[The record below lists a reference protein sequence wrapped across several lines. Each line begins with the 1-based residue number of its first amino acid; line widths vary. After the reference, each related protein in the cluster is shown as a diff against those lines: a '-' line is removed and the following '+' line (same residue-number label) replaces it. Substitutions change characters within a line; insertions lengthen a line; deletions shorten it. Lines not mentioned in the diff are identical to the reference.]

1 MNTEVDIEERLEA
14 LARTPVLLVAT
25 DYDGT
30 LAPIV
35 EDPDLAH
42 PDREAMIAVRNLA
55 ELPSTHVSIIS
66 GRALG
71 DLARLS
77 GAPEKVHLV
86 GSHGSEFDVGFSA
99 ELDTEQRDV
108 HQRMIA
114 ELKDVAAQHPG
125 LSVEIK
131 PAGVAFHY
139 RNAPDDVADRA
150 CEQVLVG
157 PATWD
162 GVHVKSG
169 KKVIEL
175 TVVETNKGDALEV
188 LRKRLGATAALFLG
202 DDRTD
207 EDAFDRLSGPDVGVK
222 VGEGI
227 TVAGFRVDDTREVSR
242 LLARLSEMR
251 ERWLSDEG
259 LVPIE
264 EHSLISD
271 QRTVGLITPNARLT
285 WFCAPRIDS
294 PAIFSEL
301 LGGPTSGYFS
311 VADADGAPPLMQ
323 SYEGSSL
330 VLRTSWRQF
339 SVVDYLDCSVGRS
352 NQRAGRV
359 DLVRA
364 IEGHGRVR
372 IEFAPRL
379 DYGRRSTRLELRP
392 DGLVIDG
399 SYDPILLRSPGV
411 EWRLEE
417 VGPHQTAVAEIEL
430 RGAPVILELRYGA
443 GSLGPEVLDERERRN
458 LTERMWSKWAGRL
471 ELPPVANE
479 LVLRSA
485 LTLKALVHGPS
496 GGIAAAATTSLPE
509 WIGGVRN
516 WDYRFTWLRDA
527 ALSADALAQL
537 GSLDEAM
544 AYLDW
549 VLGIID
555 HLSSPEQLRPLYT
568 ITGGDLSPEAEIG
581 ELSGYGGS
589 RPVRIGNAASSQV
602 QLDVFGPIVTL
613 IYRLGA
619 MGAPLSAEHWRLVE
633 SLVRAVEKRW
643 DRPDHGIWEIRD
655 EPRHHV
661 YSKAMCWSTIDR
673 ACAIGREFFGRELPE
688 WERLADRIKA
698 DVLENGFKEEVGA
711 FTSAYDGVDLDA
723 ANLMVGLCG
732 LIEPTDPRFVGTVEA
747 IERELRDGPTV
758 YRYRIDDGL
767 PGTEGGFHILAS
779 WLVDALE
786 AIGRREDAEALF
798 WDLCALAGPT
808 GLLSE
813 QYDPGSQRALG
824 NHPQAYSHLGLI
836 HNALRLFGGRG

>member
-1 MNTEVDIEERLEA
+1 MNHEVDMDQRLEA

-55 ELPSTHVSIIS
+55 QLPSTHVSIIS

-99 ELDTEQRDV
+99 ELDAVQRDI

-114 ELKDVAAQHPG
+114 QLKEIAVQDPG
-125 LSVEIK
+125 LSIEIK

-139 RNAPDDVADRA
+139 RNAPEDVADRA
-150 CEQVLVG
+150 CQQVLTG
-157 PATWD
+157 PAAWD

-207 EDAFDRLSGPDVGVK
+207 EDAFGRLSGPDVGVK
-222 VGEGI
+222 VGEGP

-242 LLARLSEMR
+242 LLARLSELR

-264 EHSLISD
+264 EHSLLSD
-271 QRTVGLITPNARLT
+271 QRTVALVTPGARLT

-301 LGGPTSGYFS
+301 LGGPTAGYFS
-311 VADADGAPPLMQ
+311 VAAADGAAPQLQ

-339 SVVDYLDCSVGRS
+339 SVVDYLDCSAGRS

-359 DLVRA
+359 DLVRT

-392 DGLVIDG
+392 EGLVVDG

-411 EWRLEE
+411 AWRLEE
-417 VGPHQTAVAEIEL
+417 VGPHQTAVAELDL
-430 RGAPVILELRYGA
+430 RGAPVVLELRYGA

-458 LTERMWSKWAGRL
+458 LTERMWSKWAARL
-471 ELPPVANE
+471 NLPPVANE

-527 ALSADALAQL
+527 ALSADALARL
-537 GSLDEAM
+537 GSLDESM

-555 HLSSPEQLRPLYT
+555 HLASPEQLRPLYT
-568 ITGGDLSPEAEIG
+568 IVGGDLSPEAEIG

-602 QLDVFGPIVTL
+602 QLDVFGPIVAL
-613 IYRLGA
+613 IHRLGS

-661 YSKAMCWSTIDR
+661 YSKAMCWATIDR
-673 ACAIGREFFGRELPE
+673 ACAIGRDFFGRELPE
-688 WERLADRIKA
+688 WEQLAERIKR
-698 DVLENGFKEEVGA
+698 DVLEHGYKPEVGA

-732 LIEPTDPRFVGTVEA
+732 LIEPTDPRFIGTVEA

-786 AIGRREDAEALF
+786 AIGRRDEAEALF

-813 QYDPGSQRALG
+813 QYDPGSRRALG

-836 HNALRLFGGRG
+836 HNALRLFGERS

>member
-1 MNTEVDIEERLEA
+1 MTSELDIENRLQA
-14 LARTPVLLVAT
+14 LAQTPVLLVAT

-42 PDREAMIAVRNLA
+42 PDRDAMVAVRNLA
-55 ELPSTHVSIIS
+55 QLPSTHVSIIS

-77 GAPEKVHLV
+77 GAPERVHLV

-99 ELDTEQRDV
+99 ELDNDQRAL
-108 HQRMIA
+108 HQRMVA
-114 ELKDVAAQHPG
+114 ELKAIASEHLG

-139 RNAPDDVADRA
+139 RNAPEEVADRA
-150 CEQVLVG
+150 CERVLVG
-157 PATWD
+157 PAAWD

-175 TVVETNKGDALEV
+175 TVVETNKGDALEL
-188 LRKRLGATAALFLG
+188 LRKRCGATAALFLG

-222 VGEGI
+222 VGNGT

-242 LLARLSEMR
+242 LLARLSELR
-251 ERWLSDEG
+251 ESWLSDEG
-259 LVPIE
+259 LIPIE
-264 EHSLISD
+264 EHSLLSD
-271 QRTVGLITPNARLT
+271 QRTVALVTPNARVT

-294 PAIFSEL
+294 PAIFAEL
-301 LGGPTSGYFS
+301 LGGPTAGYFS
-311 VADADGAPPLMQ
+311 ISDAEGNAPLLQ
-323 SYEGSSL
+323 SYEGSTL
-330 VLRTSWRQF
+330 ILRTAWRQF

-359 DLVRA
+359 DLVRTV
-364 IEGHGRVR
+364 EGYGRVR

-379 DYGRRSTRLELRP
+379 DYGRRPTRLEVRT
-392 DGLVIDG
+392 DGLAIDG
-399 SYDPILLRSPGV
+399 SYDPILLRAPGV
-411 EWRLEE
+411 VWTIEE
-417 VGPHQTAVAEIEL
+417 NGPHQTAVAEFEL
-430 RGAPVILELRYGA
+430 RGAPVVFELRYGA
-443 GSLGPEVLDERERRN
+443 GSLGPEVLDERERRT
-458 LTERMWSKWAGRL
+458 LTDRMWSKWATRL
-471 ELPPVANE
+471 QLPPVAGE

-485 LTLKALVHGPS
+485 LTLKALVQGPS

-537 GSLDEAM
+537 GSMDEAM

-555 HLSSPEQLRPLYT
+555 HIPSPEQLRPLYT
-568 ITGGDLSPEAEIG
+568 VNGGDLSPEAEIG

-613 IYRLGA
+613 IYRLGTL
-619 MGAPLSAEHWRLVE
+619 GAPLSAEHWRLVE

-661 YSKAMCWSTIDR
+661 YSKAMCWATIDR

-688 WERLADRIKA
+688 WERLAERIR
-698 DVLENGFKEEVGA
+698 DEVLEQGYKPELGT
-711 FTSAYDGVDLDA
+711 FTAAYDGSDLDA

-779 WLVDALE
+779 WLVDALD
-786 AIGRREDAEALF
+786 AIGRRDDAEALF
-798 WDLCALAGPT
+798 WDLCALVGPT

-813 QYDPGSQRALG
+813 QYDPESQRALG

-836 HNALRLFGGRG
+836 HNALRLFSARG